1 MSDHYFIYL
10 QSLLS
15 PRTLFSLSF
24 SFRSVI
30 FSLIRCTP
38 VFGLFSLKRFGSYVF
53 ETLTIFLFKC

>member
-1 MSDHYFIYL
+1 MSDHYFIHL

-24 SFRSVI
+24 SFPSVI

-38 VFGLFSLKRFGSYVF
+38 LFGLFSLKRLPSSEATFSK
-53 ETLTIFLFKC
+53 L